1 MNHVFQNEDTA
12 RSVST
17 ILTQQC
23 TRPLT
28 HTPRLRPEDS
38 HPDVSR
44 DPPRLLG
51 LGFAFTSRGA
61 ETNYYKLSDLKRQ
74 KCIVSKSW
82 RPEV

>member
-28 HTPRLRPEDS
+28 HTPRLRPEDITQTS
-38 HPDVSR
+38 AGTHPACWDWGSR
-44 DPPRLLG
+44 SLLG
-51 LGFAFTSRGA
+51 V
-61 ETNYYKLSDLKRQ
+61 Q
-74 KCIVSKSW
+74 KQITMN
-82 RPEV
+82 